1 MTEERKDQIGKL
13 FLLNDVAIPYLNG
26 MFIDIMGM
34 DDWAKDAVKDIDP
47 FYKKKIFGLF

>member
-26 MFIDIMGM
+26 MFIDMAGM
-34 DDWAKDAVKDIDP
+34 DDWSTGIVKDVEP
-47 FYKKKIFGLF
+47 FYKKKLFGLF